1 MTIISNW
8 HLPGKC
14 CQTTTSVFF
23 IPESI
28 IKSCCEVQIWQSSYK
43 KAPGRGWRHLIIGW
57 RGGRQEAD
65 RLLPGKK
72 GNKSFIN
79 MMNLLDAARH
89 QQNTHL
95 VLVMLGLLTT
105 YSTTG
110 DTKRLPLQSDNSN
123 GNGALNYRISKDDSL
138 TAILAI
144 ILWYS
149 IVKCTYLVSYKFGN
163 LTPCCWYLL
172 ISY

>member
-1 MTIISNW
+1 M
-8 HLPGKC
+8 KC
-14 CQTTTSVFF
+14 KFGRTATKKPLGEVGGTSLSDGEGDAKRQTDYCQ
-23 IPESI
+23 
-28 IKSCCEVQIWQSSYK
+28 
-43 KAPGRGWRHLIIGW
+43 R
-57 RGGRQEAD
+57 
-65 RLLPGKK
+65 KK

-105 YSTTG
+105 YSKAA

-138 TAILAI
+138 TVILAI
-144 ILWYS
+144 ILCYS
-149 IVKCTYLVSYKFGN
+149 TVKRTYLVSYKFAR
-163 LTPCCWYLL
+163 LTRYCWYLL
-172 ISY
+172 MSH